1 MRVALVIGTRPQIIK
16 SAPIVHTAKDF
27 PGMELLI
34 VHTGQHYDY
43 AMSREFFNELALPD
57 PVVNLG
63 VGSGSHG
70 WQTGQMLMGLEKA
83 FTELKPD
90 VVLVPGDTNSTL
102 AGALAA
108 VKMHIPVA
116 HVESGARSF
125 DRRMPEEV
133 NRVVVDHL
141 SDLLFAVSDNCVA
154 NLRREGI
161 PDNQIRLV
169 GDTMYESVVN
179 HSEDIIKDG
188 AVERYGLMRKR
199 YAVLTI
205 HRVENTDDAGRLA
218 GIMEAVAGSGLEI
231 IYPCHPRTR
240 ARLEATGL
248 LGSLS
253 SSGRVRL
260 CEPIPYY
267 AMLNLVMNAAV
278 VLTDS
283 DGVQKEAYWLRTP
296 CVTIRD
302 TTEWVETLEASA
314 NRLVKADREDIMRG
328 IREAGETEPEYGKYL
343 TGLGASRSIIEKLE
357 EKYQV

>member
-16 SAPIVHTAKDF
+16 SAPIIKEAIRRGLGLDV
-27 PGMELLI
+27 

-43 AMSREFFNELALPD
+43 ELSRVFFNELELPD
-57 PVVNLG
+57 PVLNLG

-70 WQTGQMLMGLEKA
+70 EQTGRMLVELEKA
-83 FTELKPD
+83 YRELGPD
-90 VVLVPGDTNSTL
+90 VVVVPGDTNSTL

-108 VKMHIPVA
+108 VKMGVPVA

-248 LGSLS
+248 MVAMKVKAGAITSSPGLS
-253 SSGRVRL
+253 SDR
-260 CEPIPYY
+260 Y
-267 AMLNLVMNAAV
+267 AVCSAAV
-278 VLTDS
+278 PL
-283 DGVQKEAYWLRTP
+283 
-296 CVTIRD
+296 D
-302 TTEWVETLEASA
+302 TA
-314 NRLVKADREDIMRG
+314 
-328 IREAGETEPEYGKYL
+328 
-343 TGLGASRSIIEKLE
+343 
-357 EKYQV
+357 